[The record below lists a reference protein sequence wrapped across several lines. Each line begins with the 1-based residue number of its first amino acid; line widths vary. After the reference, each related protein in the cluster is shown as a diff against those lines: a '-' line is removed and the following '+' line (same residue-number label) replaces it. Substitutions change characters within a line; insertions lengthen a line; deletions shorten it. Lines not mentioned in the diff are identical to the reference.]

1 MIKRFHFK
9 ALKLAFD
16 GDVSKLTP
24 NVASRIVQVLDTLDA
39 ATSLSDLEGLT
50 GFHQL
55 SGDRQGTYAVTITR
69 NWRITFI
76 LQTEEIENLD
86 TGEKEMEF
94 QLVKVDYED
103 YHGD

>member
-1 MIKRFHFK
+1 MIQRFRSK

-24 NVASRIVQVLDTLDA
+24 NVARRILEVLDVLDA
-39 ATSLSDLEGLT
+39 ATSLSDIEGLT

-76 LQTEEIENLD
+76 PQIEGIENPNR
-86 TGEKEMEF
+86 GEKETEF

>member
-1 MIKRFHFK
+1 MIQRFRSK

-24 NVASRIVQVLDTLDA
+24 NVARRIMQVLDVLDA

-50 GFHQL
+50 GFHGL
-55 SGDRQGTYAVTITR
+55 GGDRQETYAVTITR

-76 LQTEEIENLD
+76 PQIETIENPD
-86 TGEKEMEF
+86 SREQETEF